1 MVEVAIWSYGVAAV
15 AFLFFALYIFL
26 AWRGALPGGALFAA
40 VAISGLWA
48 GFSALEAQGGMPFA
62 GTIAIALD
70 VLRGGAWYV
79 FLIVLSRPLWGRWM
93 RWPAYAALAV
103 VMVWRRGAA

>member
-1 MVEVAIWSYGVAAV
+1 M
-15 AFLFFALYIFL
+15 
-26 AWRGALPGGALFAA
+26 RGALPGGALFAA

-70 VLRGGAWYV
+70 VIRGGAWYV

-93 RWPAYAALAV
+93 RWPGAKFPGPTSGRPRN
-103 VMVWRRGAA
+103 MGPCTWRVSWPRV